1 MSNFSIPILLLITIG
16 IKGSQ
21 YLFRNYSNKRNYI
34 LALLSI
40 SLILIVIAVI
50 IKSSKI

>member
-21 YLFRNYSNKRNYI
+21 YLIRNYSKRNYI